1 MPELD
6 GGNIMKT
13 AFLILI
19 GSVFVVT
26 IFFGILIW
34 RQTIKFEKKAL
45 AAKKRQE
52 QLILQMEKEATKS
65 D

>member
-1 MPELD
+1 
-6 GGNIMKT
+6 MKT

-26 IFFGILIW
+26 IVFGILIW
-34 RQTIKFEKKAL
+34 RQAIKFEKKAL

-52 QLILQMEKEATKS
+52 QLIAEMEKEATQL